1 MNNCILQALQADISV
16 HKDPLDRLEDKASQ
30 VKDSLPR
37 SRVAEL
43 KSRYS
48 ALVDR
53 VKVNGGIAH
62 LTTVFRNTLFHNL
75 TGTLFIKLLY

>member
-53 VKVNGGIAH
+53 VKVNGGITP
-62 LTTVFRNTLFHNL
+62 LTRNTLFHTL
-75 TGTLFIKLLY
+75 TEILFIILLY

>member
-53 VKVNGGIAH
+53 VKVNGGITH
-62 LTTVFRNTLFHNL
+62 LTRNTLFHTL
-75 TGTLFIKLLY
+75 TEILFIILLY